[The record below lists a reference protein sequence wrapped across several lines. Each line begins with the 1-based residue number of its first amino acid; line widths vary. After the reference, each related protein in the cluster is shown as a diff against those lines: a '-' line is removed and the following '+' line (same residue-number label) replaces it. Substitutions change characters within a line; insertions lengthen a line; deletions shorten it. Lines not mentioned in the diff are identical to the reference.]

1 MSVEISS
8 RTQLSGRW
16 LTLAH
21 VAWYVCAVL
30 AVIVLLGA
38 LPGYYSHYAQVVR
51 ADPNSLGEFNL
62 SLQVLVGVSDLASSF
77 ISFALAV
84 LLFWRKPNDRMA
96 LFASFFFLITAVVW
110 SYALDYFLTAYF
122 GAPST
127 YALWS
132 FLSIPLGILLC
143 CIFPNGRFVPRWTRW
158 VFLVSIP
165 ASLSFFAGGEGR
177 SIASVVT
184 YPLFFLVLYAQVYRY
199 RRVSNYAE
207 RKQTKWVV
215 YGFVVSIVL
224 SLIASLIYKHP
235 GPPLLNVLP
244 LALTIAILRSHLWDI
259 DVIIRRTL
267 VYSVLT
273 ALLALIYFGGVVV
286 LQQLTRSITGESS
299 DVAIVVSTLVIAALF
314 FPLRQRVQTA
324 IDRRFY
330 RRKYDAAKTLAAFSA
345 TVRDEVELDTLTSEL
360 LNVVNE
366 TMQPTQISV
375 WLRQTDTL
383 AGKLVPSQE
392 ENP

>member
-1 MSVEISS
+1 MNRSTADGRQSS
-8 RTQLSGRW
+8 TVASPSQW
-16 LTLAH
+16 FTLARYL
-21 VAWYVCAVL
+21 WFVCASVVAL
-30 AVIVLLGA
+30 VLLGA
-38 LPGYYSHYAQVVR
+38 LPTYYSHYTQVVR
-51 ADPNSLGEFNL
+51 VNPNSLGEFNL
-62 SLQVLVGVSDLASSF
+62 SLQVLVGLSDLASSF

-110 SYALDYFLTAYF
+110 IYALDYFLTAYF

-127 YALWS
+127 HALWS
-132 FLSIPLGILLC
+132 VLSIPLGILLS

-199 RRVSNYAE
+199 RRVSNDAE

-215 YGFVVSIVL
+215 FGFVVSIVL
-224 SLIASLIYKHP
+224 SLIASLIYKQP
-235 GPPLLNVLP
+235 SPPLLNVLP

-259 DVIIRRTL
+259 DLIIRRTL

-273 ALLALIYFGGVVV
+273 ALLAAIYFGGVVG

-299 DVAIVVSTLVIAALF
+299 DVAIVVSTLAIAALF
-314 FPLRQRVQTA
+314 FPLRRRVQNA

-330 RRKYDAAKTLAAFSA
+330 RRKYDAAKTLAAFGV
-345 TVRDEVELDTLTSEL
+345 TVRDEVELDKLTSEL
-360 LNVVNE
+360 LNVVTE
-366 TMQPTQISV
+366 TMQPASV
-375 WLRQTDTL
+375 SLWLK
-383 AGKLVPSQE
+383 AEKGGK
-392 ENP
+392 